1 MNQGLLQAL
10 LFLSLGVAGSAA
22 PAHFG
27 MRVLSHRQQ
36 LDRHLGF
43 APGTEDGGIAYS
55 WWLMCFG
62 QRRLSDAALR
72 QFGNIAG
79 IMGWLTLLGLL
90 GSAVA
95 ISAKA
100 GF

>member
-1 MNQGLLQAL
+1 MNQGLLQVL
-10 LFLSLGVAGSAA
+10 LFLSLGVAGSAG

-55 WWLMCFG
+55 WWLMRFG
-62 QRRLSDAALR
+62 HRALGDPALR

-79 IMGWLTLLGLL
+79 IMGWITLLGVV
-90 GSAVA
+90 GSA
-95 ISAKA
+95 ISIAAKS
-100 GF
+100 GR

>member
-1 MNQGLLQAL
+1 MWQGLMF
-10 LFLSLGVAGSAA
+10 LFLGLVGSAG
-22 PAHFG
+22 PGHFG
-27 MRVLSHRQQ
+27 FRVLAYRHHR
-36 LDRHLGF
+36 DKGYAF

-55 WWLMCFG
+55 WWLMRFG

-79 IMGWLTLLGLL
+79 IMGWLTLLGVI
-90 GSAVA
+90 GSATA
-95 ISAKA
+95 IAAK

>member
-1 MNQGLLQAL
+1 MSEALLQAL
-10 LFLSLGVAGSAA
+10 LFTSLGVAGSAA

-36 LDRHLGF
+36 LDRQLAF
-43 APGTEDGGIAYS
+43 APGTEDGGFAYS
-55 WWLMCFG
+55 WWLMRFRQG
-62 QRRLSDAALR
+62 ALGDAALR

-79 IMGWLTLLGLL
+79 VMGWITLLGVI

-95 ISAKA
+95 IAMKK
-100 GF
+100 F

>member
-1 MNQGLLQAL
+1 MAQAL
-10 LFLSLGVAGSAA
+10 LFLFLGLAGSAG

-36 LDRHLGF
+36 LDRGLAF
-43 APGTEDGGIAYS
+43 APGTAAGGLAYS
-55 WWLMCFG
+55 WWLMRFG
-62 QRRLSDAALR
+62 QKKLGDSGLR

-79 IMGWLTLLGLL
+79 IMGWITLIGVI
-90 GSAVA
+90 GSAVS
-95 ISAKA
+95 IIAKT

>member
-1 MNQGLLQAL
+1 MEQAL
-10 LFLSLGVAGSAA
+10 LFLCLGLAGSAG

-36 LDRHLGF
+36 LDRHLDF

-79 IMGWLTLLGLL
+79 VMGWITLLGVL
-90 GSAVA
+90 GSAAA
-95 ISAKA
+95 ITAK

>member
-1 MNQGLLQAL
+1 MSDGLLQAL
-10 LFLSLGVAGSAA
+10 LFLSLGIAGSAG

-36 LDRHLGF
+36 LDRHLAF
-43 APGTEDGGIAYS
+43 APGTEQGGFAYS
-55 WWLMCFG
+55 WWLMRFR
-62 QRRLSDAALR
+62 QRTLGDAPLR

-79 IMGWLTLLGLL
+79 IMGWLTLLGVI

-95 ISAKA
+95 IAVK

>member
-1 MNQGLLQAL
+1 MEQAL
-10 LFLSLGVAGSAA
+10 LFLSLGIAGSAG

-36 LDRHLGF
+36 LDGRLAF
-43 APGTEDGGIAYS
+43 APGTEDGGLSYS
-55 WWLMCFG
+55 WWLMRFG
-62 QRRLSDAALR
+62 HRGFGDPALR

-79 IMGWLTLLGLL
+79 VMGWLTLLGLL

-95 ISAKA
+95 ISARS
-100 GF
+100 F

>member
-1 MNQGLLQAL
+1 MEQAL
-10 LFLSLGVAGSAA
+10 LFLFLGLAGSAG

-36 LDRHLGF
+36 LDRGLAF
-43 APGTEDGGIAYS
+43 APGTGDGGLAYS
-55 WWLMCFG
+55 WWLMRFR
-62 QRRLSDAALR
+62 QRQLDDAALR

-79 IMGWLTLLGLL
+79 IMGWITLIGVI
-90 GSAVA
+90 GSAIA
-95 ISAKA
+95 IIAKT

>member
-1 MNQGLLQAL
+1 
-10 LFLSLGVAGSAA
+10 
-22 PAHFG
+22 

-36 LDRHLGF
+36 LDRGLAF
-43 APGTEDGGIAYS
+43 ARGTEDGGLAYS

-62 QRRLSDAALR
+62 QRQLGDSALR

-79 IMGWLTLLGLL
+79 VMGWITLIGVV

-95 ISAKA
+95 ITAKA
-100 GF
+100 GLE